1 MEKEGKVM
9 VNLQSGVCL
18 TESEISALGC
28 AVQSTYALSVTG
40 SR

>member
-9 VNLQSGVCL
+9 MKLQMDVCL

-28 AVQSTYALSVTG
+28 AVQSPYALSVTG
-40 SR
+40 